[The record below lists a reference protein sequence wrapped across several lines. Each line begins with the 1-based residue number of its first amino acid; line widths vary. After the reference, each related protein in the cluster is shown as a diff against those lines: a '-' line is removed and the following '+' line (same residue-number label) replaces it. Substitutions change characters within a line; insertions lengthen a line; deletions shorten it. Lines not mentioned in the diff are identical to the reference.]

1 MGQLLLK
8 EDPAGPLDLPGL
20 PEELLEQ
27 RIEHGQ
33 ELSRNFVVHHS
44 RASGSACYRKYSLV
58 CASPAVAVDPRQV
71 PP

>member
-1 MGQLLLK
+1 MVVEDLVGQLLLK

-44 RASGSACYRKYSLV
+44 RASGSAC
-58 CASPAVAVDPRQV
+58 
-71 PP
+71 